1 MKNWIKNNI
10 IQIIVILILVFVIFM
25 QKCGVKR
32 TNNVIN
38 NSGLQQ
44 AVNHVKD
51 SLNAIHYNELIA
63 NYEAGL
69 KAEAVNTAIY
79 KDKASKYK
87 TESERLKHISDS
99 LIAKYPIDT
108 TCKKIVTAKQA
119 EIDTLNVEVENIG
132 QEAESYS
139 RQLYLCEKGSILKDT
154 VILKKINLIN
164 QTNDLNTKLTKEL
177 KAKNNWFNRNKI
189 WFGVV
194 AGIVGTLL
202 VIK

>member
-1 MKNWIKNNI
+1 MKNFIKNNI
-10 IQIIVILILVFVIFM
+10 IQIIVILILVFVIFL

-44 AVNHVKD
+44 TVNHVKD
-51 SLNAIHYNELIA
+51 SLNSIHYNELIE
-63 NYEAGL
+63 NYEAGK
-69 KAEAVNTAIY
+69 KAEAVNTEIY
-79 KDKASKYK
+79 KNKASKYK

-119 EIDTLNVEVENIG
+119 EIDTLNVAVENIG

-154 VILKKINLIN
+154 VIMNKTDLIN
-164 QTNDLNTKLTKEL
+164 QTNELNNKLTKEL

-189 WFGVV
+189 WLGVA
-194 AGIVGTLL
+194 AGAIGTFLIV
-202 VIK
+202 K